1 MDESPYSFLAYIDI
15 KINLKRSGKMLLIK
29 NGKIITMNGK
39 NYEKGCILIRN
50 EKIDKVE
57 ENIPVDESVKVID
70 AKGGWIIPG
79 IIDAHC
85 HIGIYEQDMGF
96 EGLDVNEATDPI
108 TPELR
113 AIDAINPMD
122 TSFEDAVKAGITTVM
137 TGPGSVNVI
146 GGQFV
151 AMKTKGLRID
161 DMIILEPAAMK
172 IALGENPKRVYKDR
186 KRMPTT
192 RMATASLLRETLKKA
207 ENYKFKKEKAFQG
220 GKDFEENFRLEAL
233 LPVLDKK
240 IPLKAHCHRADDILT
255 AIRIAEEFDLELT
268 LDHCTE
274 GHMIADYLKVAGRY
288 VILGPTLTSR
298 SKIELKNKTFET
310 AAALHKKGIKVAI
323 MTDHPVVPI
332 QYLPICAGLAAKEGL
347 GIDEALKA
355 ITINAAE
362 ICGIDNRVGSIEE
375 GKDADIAIFDGNPL
389 EVFSNTLYTIINGEI
404 VYSSEN

>member
-1 MDESPYSFLAYIDI
+1 
-15 KINLKRSGKMLLIK
+15 MLLIK
-29 NGKIITMNGK
+29 NGKIITMAGE
-39 NYEKGCILIRN
+39 NYENGYILIKDGIIY
-50 EKIDKVE
+50 KIGKEITEDSDMK
-57 ENIPVDESVKVID
+57 IID
-70 AKGGWIIPG
+70 AKGGWVIPG
-79 IIDAHC
+79 LIDAHC

-122 TSFEDAVKAGITTVM
+122 TSFDDAVKAGITTVM
-137 TGPGSVNVI
+137 TGPGSSNVI

-151 AMKTKGLRID
+151 AMKTKGICID
-161 DMIILEPAAMK
+161 DMILLEPAAMK

-186 KRMPTT
+186 KKMPTT
-192 RMATASLLRETLKKA
+192 RMATASLLRETLLKA
-207 ENYKFKKEKAFQG
+207 QNYKTKKEKALEE

-233 LPVLDKK
+233 MPVLENK

-255 AIRIAEEFDLELT
+255 AIRIAKEFELDMT

-274 GHMIADYLKVAGRY
+274 GHMIVDNVKASGMN
-288 VILGPTLTSR
+288 VIVGPMISSR
-298 SKIELKNKTFET
+298 SKIEIKNKSFT
-310 AAALHKKGIKVAI
+310 APAILHENGVKLAI

-332 QYLPICAGLAAKEGL
+332 QYLSICAGLAAKEGL

-362 ICGIDNRVGSIEE
+362 ICGIADRVGSIEI

-389 EVFSNTLYTIINGEI
+389 EVFTNTLYTIISGEI
-404 VYSSEN
+404 AYKK